1 MLRSYPENAMQ
12 GVRAGRPY
20 RKMRFL
26 MDKPKQVER
35 VVFLMGGLSAAHV
48 RPTSGTFYFG
58 YPLVLNWNA
67 DNGLGFNPALDED
80 GG

>member
-1 MLRSYPENAMQ
+1 MLRPYPENAMQ
-12 GVRAGRPY
+12 GVRLGRPY

-35 VVFLMGGLSAAHV
+35 VVFLMGGHALRLV

-58 YPLVLNWNA
+58 YPLVVKWNTGE
-67 DNGLGFNPALDED
+67 GLGF
-80 GG
+80 